1 VKALVFNMRIKAKK
15 SLKRRLSFDEAKDLE
30 SNLMRRQRRGAI
42 EPCYRPTP
50 TERDQGE
57 EPKCQLRFFL
67 LAPTFRY
74 CPGCTA
80 YMRNVASLRS
90 VRARKAKVILVEE
103 FRASNIDVLARD
115 KTQLVAMNGRLAKE
129 LNETKALIAGLHQ
142 EKNEMKVAIR
152 DWNVAL
158 QNEYAKTQSLAVQ
171 VREGQNQIS
180 SLTFQLG
187 REASDHQAT
196 KLQIATSNL
205 SYEDQVGYQ
214 QHPHAYQAEAP
225 YYQQPYQ
232 QLA

>member
-1 VKALVFNMRIKAKK
+1 VKAIVFIMRIKAKK
-15 SLKRRLSFDEAKDLE
+15 GLKRRLSCDEAKDLE
-30 SNLMRRQRRGAI
+30 SNLMRKQRRGAI

-50 TERDQGE
+50 TERDEGE

-74 CPGCTA
+74 CPACTA
-80 YMRNVASLRS
+80 YRRNAASLRS
-90 VRARKAKVILVEE
+90 VRARKAKEILVEE
-103 FRASNIDVLARD
+103 FRASNFDVLARD
-115 KTQLVAMNGRLAKE
+115 KTQLLAMNGRLAKE
-129 LNETKALIAGLHQ
+129 LDETKALIAGLHQ

>member
-1 VKALVFNMRIKAKK
+1 
-15 SLKRRLSFDEAKDLE
+15 
-30 SNLMRRQRRGAI
+30 
-42 EPCYRPTP
+42 
-50 TERDQGE
+50 
-57 EPKCQLRFFL
+57 
-67 LAPTFRY
+67 
-74 CPGCTA
+74 
-80 YMRNVASLRS
+80 
-90 VRARKAKVILVEE
+90 VEE
-103 FRASNIDVLARD
+103 FRASNFDVLARD
-115 KTQLVAMNGRLAKE
+115 KTQLLAMNARLAKE
-129 LNETKALIAGLHQ
+129 LDETKALIAGLHQ

-196 KLQIATSNL
+196 KLQISASNL

-214 QHPHAYQAEAP
+214 QHPHAYQVEAP
-225 YYQQPYQ
+225 YYQQSYQ

>member
-1 VKALVFNMRIKAKK
+1 VKAIVFIMRIKAKK
-15 SLKRRLSFDEAKDLE
+15 GLKRRLSCDEAKDLE
-30 SNLMRRQRRGAI
+30 GNLMRKQRRGAI

-74 CPGCTA
+74 CPACTA
-80 YMRNVASLRS
+80 YRRNATSLRS
-90 VRARKAKVILVEE
+90 VRARKAKEILVEE
-103 FRASNIDVLARD
+103 FRASNFDVLARD
-115 KTQLVAMNGRLAKE
+115 KTQLLAMNGRLAKE

-180 SLTFQLG
+180 ALTFQLG
-187 REASDHQAT
+187 REASDHQAS

-214 QHPHAYQAEAP
+214 QHPHAYQSEAP

-232 QLA
+232 QMA

>member
-1 VKALVFNMRIKAKK
+1 MRIKAKK
-15 SLKRRLSFDEAKDLE
+15 SLKHRLSFDEAKDLE
-30 SNLMRRQRRGAI
+30 SNLMRKQRRGAI

-80 YMRNVASLRS
+80 YRRNVASLRS

-129 LNETKALIAGLHQ
+129 LNETKALIAGLQQ
-142 EKNEMKVAIR
+142 EKAEMKVAIR

>member
-1 VKALVFNMRIKAKK
+1 MRIKAKK
-15 SLKRRLSFDEAKDLE
+15 GLKRRLSCDEAKGLE
-30 SNLMRRQRRGAI
+30 DNLMRKQRRGAI

-50 TERDQGE
+50 TERDEGE

-67 LAPTFRY
+67 LAPTFRF

-80 YMRNVASLRS
+80 YRRNAASLRS
-90 VRARKAKVILVEE
+90 VRARKAKELLVEE
-103 FRASNIDVLARD
+103 FRASNFDVLARD
-115 KTQLVAMNGRLAKE
+115 KTQLVAMNGR

-171 VREGQNQIS
+171 IREGQNQIS
-180 SLTFQLG
+180 ALTFKLG
-187 REASDHQAT
+187 REASDHQAS
-196 KLQIATSNL
+196 KLQIATSHL
-205 SYEDQVGYQ
+205 SYDDQVGYQ
-214 QHPHAYQAEAP
+214 QHPHAYQSEAQ

-232 QLA
+232 QMA

>member
-1 VKALVFNMRIKAKK
+1 MRIKVKK
-15 SLKRRLSFDEAKDLE
+15 GLKRRLSCDEAKDLE
-30 SNLMRRQRRGAI
+30 SNLMRKQRRGAI

-80 YMRNVASLRS
+80 YRRNVASLRS

-142 EKNEMKVAIR
+142 EKNKMKVAIR

-180 SLTFQLG
+180 ALTFQLG
-187 REASDHQAT
+187 REASDHQAS
-196 KLQIATSNL
+196 KLQIATSHL
-205 SYEDQVGYQ
+205 SYDDQVGYQ
-214 QHPHAYQAEAP
+214 QHPHAYQSEAQ

-232 QLA
+232 QLAQQET